1 MIHTSYDDL
10 NFWNTCRRTKLEPIR
25 LSVTTRTGNKKAT
38 LVDNLDYYGISPADV
53 VHQVQR
59 IAAASATGTYVH
71 VPHLY
76 WYVWWKFQL
85 AVNGMYSETY
95 QVDIGVGVEGQGW
108 TLHAR
113 DEIHL
118 HAACDESW

>member
-10 NFWNTCRRTKLEPIR
+10 NSCRRTKLEPIR

-71 VPHLY
+71 VPHFILVRMMKISTGSE
-76 WYVWWKFQL
+76 WYV
-85 AVNGMYSETY
+85 
-95 QVDIGVGVEGQGW
+95 
-108 TLHAR
+108 
-113 DEIHL
+113 
-118 HAACDESW
+118 